1 MSLMTVNAHGLRT
14 TQAPR
19 TIDQVSHTAVA
30 LKTLRASLS
39 FVKARSRDEP
49 IVNGTTSQAIRKR
62 KNGLV
67 SFTPQ
72 SLVIAFVGSQVF
84 I

>member
-19 TIDQVSHTAVA
+19 TIDHASHRAVA

-39 FVKARSRDEP
+39 FAKARSSDEP
-49 IVNGTTSQAIRKR
+49 IVNGTTSHAIRKGR
-62 KNGLV
+62 S
-67 SFTPQ
+67 SF
-72 SLVIAFVGSQVF
+72 IKMAFR
-84 I
+84 